1 MRTHAGRSST
11 MSRRTAQA
19 IASMLPL
26 LAVAGCRHFRFP
38 DEPANYREYAYVTSG
53 GNGTVSVLDLVQM
66 RQDRVLQVGVNP
78 TGAAAS
84 PTRNE
89 VYVVNTGAA
98 GRDGSLSVIDV
109 TRNAVTSTVPL
120 HAQPYQISMD
130 TQGRRGY
137 VANAG
142 SNTVS
147 VVDLVNHR
155 ELATV
160 GTGEEPGLAK
170 ISPDG
175 RTLVVSNRKAGSVSI
190 YNVTEA
196 AEPHLRATFDG
207 CTGAT
212 DIAIIPVDHTQPS
225 TKAFVACSGDDA
237 VLGVSLAQAPDS
249 WAARHDGTLTADHVL
264 AKLRVG
270 KTPVQLAVK
279 PDGGEIFVS
288 NFDSGSISEISTWT
302 NEVGGTYRIGMQPS
316 HGLVAADNST
326 LWIADFGGE
335 SLSTYSIDDGRIAG
349 SVHTGSG
356 PDVLAMSADE
366 HLLLAADARSGD
378 VAVIRTRDRNG
389 PTLFTLLPAGS
400 RPNGIA
406 IKAFTAK
413 P

>member
-1 MRTHAGRSST
+1 MHRRIAASASLLSLVA
-11 MSRRTAQA
+11 MS
-19 IASMLPL
+19 
-26 LAVAGCRHFRFP
+26 GCRHFRFP
-38 DEPANYREYAYVTSG
+38 DQPANYREYAYVTSG

-66 RQDRVLQVGVNP
+66 RQDRVLQVGANP
-78 TGAAAS
+78 TGAATS

-98 GRDGSLSVIDV
+98 GRDGSLSVIDA
-109 TRNAVTSTVPL
+109 TRNAVTATVPL
-120 HAQPYQISMD
+120 HERPYQISVD

-155 ELATV
+155 ELTTV

-175 RTLVVSNRKAGSVSI
+175 RTLVVSNRKAGSVSL
-190 YNVTEA
+190 YNVTDA
-196 AEPHLRATFDG
+196 DAPQLRATFDG

-212 DIAIIPVDHTQPS
+212 DIAIIPLDHTQVS
-225 TKAFVACSGDDA
+225 TKAFIACSGDDA
-237 VLGVSLAQAPDS
+237 VLGVSLAQPADS
-249 WAARHDGTLTADHVL
+249 WAARQDGELIADHVL
-264 AKLRVG
+264 ARLRVG

-279 PDGGEIFVS
+279 PDGGEIFAS
-288 NFDSGSISEISTWT
+288 NFDSGTISEISTWT

-316 HGLVAADNST
+316 RGLVASDNST
-326 LWIADFGGE
+326 LWIANFGGE
-335 SLSTYSIDDGRIAG
+335 SLSAYSIDDGRITG
-349 SVHTGSG
+349 SVRTGAG

-366 HLLLAADARSGD
+366 HLLLAGDARSGD

-389 PTLFTLLPAGS
+389 PTLFTLLPAGAK
-400 RPNGIA
+400 PNA
-406 IKAFTAK
+406 IVVKAFTAK

>member
-1 MRTHAGRSST
+1 MCRRAGL
-11 MSRRTAQA
+11 A
-19 IASMLPL
+19 IASLLPL
-26 LAVAGCRHFRFP
+26 LAVAGCKHFRFP
-38 DEPANYREYAYVTSG
+38 EQPANYREYAYVTSG
-53 GNGTVSVLDLVQM
+53 GNGTVSVLDLVAM
-66 RQDRVLQVGVNP
+66 RQDRVLQVGTNP

-89 VYVVNTGAA
+89 VYVVNTGAP
-98 GRDGSLSVIDV
+98 GRDGSLSVIDT
-109 TRNAVTSTVPL
+109 TRNAVTATVPL
-120 HAQPYQISMD
+120 HGKPYQISVD
-130 TQGRRGY
+130 PQGRRGY
-137 VANAG
+137 VANSG

-147 VVDLVNHR
+147 VIDLINHR

-170 ISPDG
+170 ITPDG
-175 RTLVVSNRKAGSVSI
+175 RTLVVSNRKAGSVSL
-190 YNVTEA
+190 YNVTDA
-196 AEPHLRATFDG
+196 PAPQLRATFDG

-212 DIAIIPVDHTQPS
+212 DIAIIPVDQGQPS
-225 TKAFVACSGDDA
+225 SKAFIACSGDDS
-237 VLGVSLAQAPDS
+237 VLAVSLAQAPDS
-249 WAARHDGTLTADHVL
+249 WAARQDSALTADHML
-264 AKLRVG
+264 ARLRVG

-288 NFDSGSISEISTWT
+288 NFDSGTISEISTST

-316 HGLVAADNST
+316 HGIVANDNST
-326 LWIADFGGE
+326 LWVADFGGE
-335 SLSTYSIDDGRIAG
+335 SLSIYSIDDGRISS
-349 SVHTGSG
+349 SVRTGAG

-400 RPNGIA
+400 KPNA
-406 IKAFTAK
+406 IVIKSFTAK